1 MPALWSNLRIGSRFS
16 QGMSHLANT
25 SVINWESGHLA
36 HVAVESM
43 HRSQQSIRRH
53 LRTRPQTLMREVEG
67 RWGSGVLTRMLSR
80 YWHAGL
86 FVIDSHSKKR
96 PHNLIF
102 GRMFDHRLYDMLEL
116 GVESVRSIKSFG
128 KAGVSVQAGNKVKP
142 QRIQDLQALQRCV
155 CRPTMRYP
163 SVAASS

>member
-1 MPALWSNLRIGSRFS
+1 MGSL
-16 QGMSHLANT
+16 QGCRGL
-25 SVINWESGHLA
+25 
-36 HVAVESM
+36 
-43 HRSQQSIRRH
+43 
-53 LRTRPQTLMREVEG
+53 
-67 RWGSGVLTRMLSR
+67 

-116 GVESVRSIKSFG
+116 GVESARSIKSFG

-142 QRIQDLQALQRCV
+142 QPLVGKMAISKSSGSAEMCLQARNEV
-155 CRPTMRYP
+155 PITGSFFM
-163 SVAASS
+163 S

>member
-1 MPALWSNLRIGSRFS
+1 MPTF
-16 QGMSHLANT
+16 
-25 SVINWESGHLA
+25 
-36 HVAVESM
+36 
-43 HRSQQSIRRH
+43 
-53 LRTRPQTLMREVEG
+53 
-67 RWGSGVLTRMLSR
+67 

-128 KAGVSVQAGNKVKP
+128 KAGVSVQAGNKVSLSLPEIIK
-142 QRIQDLQALQRCV
+142 LLSTL
-155 CRPTMRYP
+155 PTGGQGDIHK
-163 SVAASS
+163 

>member
-1 MPALWSNLRIGSRFS
+1 
-16 QGMSHLANT
+16 
-25 SVINWESGHLA
+25 
-36 HVAVESM
+36 
-43 HRSQQSIRRH
+43 
-53 LRTRPQTLMREVEG
+53 
-67 RWGSGVLTRMLSR
+67 MLSL
-80 YWHAGL
+80 YWRAGL

-142 QRIQDLQALQRCV
+142 QPLTRRMANPRSSGSAEMCLQACDEV
-155 CRPTMRYP
+155 PISGNFFM
-163 SVAASS
+163 S

>member
-1 MPALWSNLRIGSRFS
+1 MGNACFI
-16 QGMSHLANT
+16 
-25 SVINWESGHLA
+25 IWESGHLA
-36 HVAVESM
+36 NNGCGVNA
-43 HRSQQSIRRH
+43 QSTAINQK
-53 LRTRPQTLMREVEG
+53 TMAEMPQILMREVEG
-67 RWGSGVLTRMLSR
+67 RWGSGVLTRMLSPC
-80 YWHAGL
+80 WHAGL

-142 QRIQDLQALQRCV
+142 
-155 CRPTMRYP
+155 
-163 SVAASS
+163 